1 MKKSPNQNPH
11 LVTSFDLTD
20 LFTPRGDLKK
30 MIWGTTFGV
39 KDNLPIY
46 THPDAHSGPYNS
58 MEAYHLC
65 LEECIFCNSLA
76 GCARHLRRL

>member
-11 LVTSFDLTD
+11 LVTSFDLSD

-39 KDNLPIY
+39 KDR
-46 THPDAHSGPYNS
+46 HSLIPVMVRDTCS
-58 MEAYHLC
+58 SE
-65 LEECIFCNSLA
+65 
-76 GCARHLRRL
+76 

>member
-30 MIWGTTFGV
+30 NDLGYHIWGKV
-39 KDNLPIY
+39 
-46 THPDAHSGPYNS
+46 
-58 MEAYHLC
+58 
-65 LEECIFCNSLA
+65 
-76 GCARHLRRL
+76 